1 MGPLDPLL
9 GLALATVPIIQSK
22 WAEKGSDLR
31 LRLDL
36 LACVTPRAHTRHEAA
51 SSAIVHIVFN
61 FMSGED
67 SDVGLL
73 FCGMYMT
80 QMIAAMDML

>member
-1 MGPLDPLL
+1 MAP
-9 GLALATVPIIQSK
+9 K
-22 WAEKGSDLR
+22 
-31 LRLDL
+31 
-36 LACVTPRAHTRHEAA
+36 AHTRHKAA
-51 SSAIVHIVFN
+51 GSAIVHIVFN